1 MKQPTYRFPRRW
13 LAGSTVLIVLVI
25 ILGFWLSYYLE
36 SEIEERII
44 SANGST
50 SKIRVNLLTRS
61 IHIDNLRWTSNKVYS
76 NKTYQD
82 HLAFR
87 KISVSGIHVITL
99 LWDKQVVIQHLHLDS
114 GNLLYSIPDIS
125 YTVSHTN
132 GELPSIG
139 IRNISISHAQFVV
152 KQDTL
157 NYVSGYMHG
166 EVRGFHIQ
174 QNSISRQPYSAEAVE
189 LTMDSLQVNH
199 PGREYRTT
207 IQQIRISTTKKQIS
221 LDSLLLTPLYDKY
234 EFAHRRGEQCSR
246 INLSIPHIKVN
257 GWSWKKLLG
266 KSIVA
271 TSLHIYSFD
280 LHTFKDKRL
289 PFLRTE
295 VVPLPMSEFTK
306 MKWPVHVDSVI
317 IHDSEIVV
325 ETFPETGINSGTVMF
340 NKVRA
345 TLTGLKNRWMKDDP
359 KFAVMHASGLLLNSG
374 EISATFQFPLDGSA
388 IYITEGRIS
397 RMQLPV
403 LNGLLGNMANLRI
416 SSGYLQ
422 DMSFKF
428 RYNEYASQ
436 GSLDMAYQNLHIVG
450 LDKNKSSTHELK
462 TLLIRLFTSPNKSK
476 SAPLSRA
483 VGTIDI
489 ERDRKKFIFNVW
501 LKSIVNGMQ
510 SSMMGSKKSSQREN
524 KK

>member
-199 PGREYRTT
+199 HHHL
-207 IQQIRISTTKKQIS
+207 IQS
-221 LDSLLLTPLYDKY
+221 L
-234 EFAHRRGEQCSR
+234 
-246 INLSIPHIKVN
+246 
-257 GWSWKKLLG
+257 
-266 KSIVA
+266 
-271 TSLHIYSFD
+271 
-280 LHTFKDKRL
+280 KR
-289 PFLRTE
+289 
-295 VVPLPMSEFTK
+295 K
-306 MKWPVHVDSVI
+306 HK
-317 IHDSEIVV
+317 HD
-325 ETFPETGINSGTVMF
+325 N
-340 NKVRA
+340 
-345 TLTGLKNRWMKDDP
+345 
-359 KFAVMHASGLLLNSG
+359 
-374 EISATFQFPLDGSA
+374 
-388 IYITEGRIS
+388 
-397 RMQLPV
+397 
-403 LNGLLGNMANLRI
+403 
-416 SSGYLQ
+416 
-422 DMSFKF
+422 
-428 RYNEYASQ
+428 
-436 GSLDMAYQNLHIVG
+436 
-450 LDKNKSSTHELK
+450 
-462 TLLIRLFTSPNKSK
+462 
-476 SAPLSRA
+476 
-483 VGTIDI
+483 
-489 ERDRKKFIFNVW
+489 
-501 LKSIVNGMQ
+501 
-510 SSMMGSKKSSQREN
+510 
-524 KK
+524 